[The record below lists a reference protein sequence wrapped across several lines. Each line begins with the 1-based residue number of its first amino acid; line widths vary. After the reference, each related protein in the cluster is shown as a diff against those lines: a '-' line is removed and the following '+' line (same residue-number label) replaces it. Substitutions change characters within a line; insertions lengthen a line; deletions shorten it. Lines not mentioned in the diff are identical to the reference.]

1 MIKNILQSL
10 FKLIIGAGPFGALSV
25 FFIILMITG
34 VGPDHKISS
43 YIGDNIINS
52 DGLAE
57 TGESFEDISDYMFRF
72 LRDLNISLL
81 SLTVVMCTIWTIASH
96 YLNINA
102 PGKAKLYFIH
112 WIIFSGVFVGLNVA
126 INFYFTETTS
136 YFAQQFLSSG
146 GKFIIFIANLA
157 FYTLM
162 YYVGV
167 LLGTARYARSSVLL
181 ANKLPGGF

>member
-57 TGESFEDISDYMFRF
+57 TGESFVDISDYIFIF
-72 LRDLNISLL
+72 LSDLNI
-81 SLTVVMCTIWTIASH
+81 
-96 YLNINA
+96 
-102 PGKAKLYFIH
+102 
-112 WIIFSGVFVGLNVA
+112 
-126 INFYFTETTS
+126 
-136 YFAQQFLSSG
+136 
-146 GKFIIFIANLA
+146 
-157 FYTLM
+157 
-162 YYVGV
+162 
-167 LLGTARYARSSVLL
+167 
-181 ANKLPGGF
+181 